1 MTTGKTEMA
10 ELTIYGTKW
19 CGDCRRAKQFLR
31 ERGVAFREVNIDETP
46 DAEQLVLRVNDG
58 RRRVPTLELDGRFFA
73 CSPFDPYQ
81 LAEELKIP
89 LNPESKG

>member
-1 MTTGKTEMA
+1 MAAGNTEMS
-10 ELTIYGTKW
+10 ELTIYCTKW

-46 DAEQLVLRVNDG
+46 DAEELVLRVNNG
-58 RRRVPTLELDGRFFA
+58 LRKVPTLEVEGRYFA

-89 LNPESKG
+89 LNGK

>member
-1 MTTGKTEMA
+1 MSEVTLYSTC
-10 ELTIYGTKW
+10 W
-19 CGDCRRAKQFLR
+19 CCDCRRAKQFLR

-46 DAEQLVLRVNDG
+46 DAEDLVMRVNDG
-58 RRRVPTLELDGRFFA
+58 RRKVPTIGIDGRYFA

-89 LNPESKG
+89 LNPVKR